1 MEIVERDP
9 YDRGLRAIL
18 NFGHTIGHA
27 LENISSSNTT
37 PSPLLATSGAFT
49 RVEKSTFESRAV
61 YTLPHG
67 EAVAM
72 GSLTESYL
80 SFCMGLLDRVS
91 FYKIEVLYRRFD
103 TLLPRGYSRAALKQ
117 AMRSD
122 KKRVAGVVHFV
133 LIDRIG
139 HAVASQPVPDERLDE
154 ALAWME
160 KYYE

>member
-1 MEIVERDP
+1 
-9 YDRGLRAIL
+9 
-18 NFGHTIGHA
+18 
-27 LENISSSNTT
+27 
-37 PSPLLATSGAFT
+37 
-49 RVEKSTFESRAV
+49 
-61 YTLPHG
+61 
-67 EAVAM
+67 M

-91 FYKIEVLYRRFD
+91 FDKIEVLYRRFD
-103 TLLPRGYSRAALKQ
+103 TRLPRGYSRAALKQ